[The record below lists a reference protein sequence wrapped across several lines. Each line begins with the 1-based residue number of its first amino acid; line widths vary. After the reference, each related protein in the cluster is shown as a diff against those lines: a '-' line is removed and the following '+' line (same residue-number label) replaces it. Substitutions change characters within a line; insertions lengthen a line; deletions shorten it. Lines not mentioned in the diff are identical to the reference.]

1 MTIIANKK
9 QSEGSFFI
17 CNTCTVDDKRST
29 SSKLLLFYSEFCQNL
44 CNNINSILSI
54 FSYDLSCKISSAEK
68 PCRNQKP
75 CFIILSVFSPN
86 DKLVFCMALAL
97 FVE

>member
-9 QSEGSFFI
+9 QSEGSFFT
-17 CNTCTVDDKRST
+17 CNTCTVDDKRSS
-29 SSKLLLFYSEFCQNL
+29 SSKLLLFYLEFCQNP

-54 FSYDLSCKISSAEK
+54 FSLDFSCKISAAEK
-68 PCRNQKP
+68 LCRNPKA
-75 CFIILSVFSPN
+75 CFIILCVFSPN

-97 FVE
+97 FVK